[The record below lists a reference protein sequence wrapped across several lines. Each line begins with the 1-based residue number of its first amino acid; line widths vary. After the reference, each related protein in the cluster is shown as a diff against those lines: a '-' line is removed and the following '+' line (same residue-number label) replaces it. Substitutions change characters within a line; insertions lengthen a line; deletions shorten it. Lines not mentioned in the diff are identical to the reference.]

1 MKKAALIEKYKKG
14 HLSPAE
20 EHELEVMVANGDVS
34 MAELGLD
41 KLHDMVMSADVPATS
56 ESLND
61 GFYSMLAAEKTKAAR
76 KVSWESLTMIWSRP
90 FFRYAYSALLIF
102 IGIMIGNQFLKN
114 DDYNNQVEHLSK
126 EITSMKEMLMLQL
139 LEQEST
145 TDRLRAVSLTDEMP
159 EVGDKVTAALLK
171 TLNHDE
177 NTNVRLAALEALLPF
192 SNQPKVREGLIES
205 IGRQTSP
212 MVQVA
217 LAEVMVALQ
226 EKRSVDKLEKLI
238 DSDSTPAEVKETIK
252 ENLKVLI

>member
-14 HLSPAE
+14 HLSSAE

-61 GFYSMLAAEKTKAAR
+61 GFYWMLAAEKRKAAR
-76 KVSWESLTMIWSRP
+76 KVSWKSLAMIWSKP

-126 EITSMKEMLMLQL
+126 EITSMKEMMMLQL